1 MGEASSDFKAQLF
14 PRRSHRRHTSS
25 GSGRK
30 AAKGLLRDP
39 GWNRA
44 TEIRCLLIWLD
55 RAFLPSLYRETF
67 TRRVRFSWNPRPGG
81 DSGEGARERVRQ
93 YLTIPNALT
102 ALRGLGVPL
111 FIWLAL
117 VKEADGWAI
126 LVLAIG
132 GITDYLDGKLARAWN
147 QTSRFGELA
156 DPAIDRLYIVATLI
170 VLYLREALPLW
181 VILLLIGRDIALGLA
196 TLALTR
202 KGQPP
207 LQVTYLGKAAT
218 FNLLY
223 AFPFLLLALSES
235 WAGTAAFVF
244 GWAFTIWGIFLY
256 LTTGLSYLRTAMCAI
271 GKNAY

>member
-1 MGEASSDFKAQLF
+1 
-14 PRRSHRRHTSS
+14 
-25 GSGRK
+25 
-30 AAKGLLRDP
+30 
-39 GWNRA
+39 
-44 TEIRCLLIWLD
+44 
-55 RAFLPSLYRETF
+55 
-67 TRRVRFSWNPRPGG
+67 
-81 DSGEGARERVRQ
+81 VRQ

-126 LVLAIG
+126 FVLAIG
-132 GITDYLDGKLARAWN
+132 GVTDYLDGKLARAWN

-181 VILLLIGRDIALGLA
+181 VILTLIGRDLTLGIA
-196 TLALTR
+196 TFALNR

-223 AFPFLLLALSES
+223 AFPFLLLALSDS
-235 WAGTAAFVF
+235 RAGTVAFVF

-256 LTTGLSYLRTAMCAI
+256 LATGLAYLRTALRAI
-271 GKNAY
+271 GKSGY

>member
-1 MGEASSDFKAQLF
+1 M
-14 PRRSHRRHTSS
+14 RS
-25 GSGRK
+25 
-30 AAKGLLRDP
+30 
-39 GWNRA
+39 
-44 TEIRCLLIWLD
+44 
-55 RAFLPSLYRETF
+55 
-67 TRRVRFSWNPRPGG
+67 
-81 DSGEGARERVRQ
+81 
-93 YLTIPNALT
+93 YLTVPNALT

-126 LVLAIG
+126 IVLIIG
-132 GITDYLDGKLARAWN
+132 GVTDYLDGKLARAWN

-181 VILLLIGRDIALGLA
+181 VIVTLIARDFVLALATIALKQ
-196 TLALTR
+196 

-223 AFPFLLLALSES
+223 AFPFLLLALTDS
-235 WAGTAAFVF
+235 WAGSVAFIF

-256 LTTGLSYLRTAMCAI
+256 LATGLSYLRTALRAI
-271 GKNAY
+271 SSSGY